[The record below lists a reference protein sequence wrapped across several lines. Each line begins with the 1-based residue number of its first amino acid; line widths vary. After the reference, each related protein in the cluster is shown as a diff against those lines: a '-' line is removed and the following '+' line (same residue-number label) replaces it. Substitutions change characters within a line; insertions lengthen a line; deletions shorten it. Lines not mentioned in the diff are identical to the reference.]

1 MKSILRLTFVLLLA
15 LLYVNCGGIKVVDAW
30 KAQDTKKNDF
40 KNVLVIARTANKSAR
55 IAFEREIADR
65 LIERGINATP
75 SYSKFGPMN
84 PDKEMTDE
92 RKQMIREIL
101 NNEGFDAIVLT
112 SVKDVRERTTT
123 SGNNYYFNDPWNT
136 FYPSYYGNFYGY
148 YYQPYV
154 YYYQP
159 YVYGVTIGDT
169 TPTTYTTKTYYL
181 ETVAFSLGADE
192 NDQLVAVVTTTIED
206 PKDAYKTADK
216 YTEEILKALD
226 KQ

>member
-1 MKSILRLTFVLLLA
+1 MNSTIKYFSVILLA
-15 LLYVNCGGIKVVDAW
+15 FLCVNCGGVKVLDAW
-30 KAQDTKKNDF
+30 KSTNASTFKD
-40 KNVLVIARTANKSAR
+40 KNVLVIARSNNKSAR
-55 IAFEREIADR
+55 IAFERDISDKLIAK
-65 LIERGINATP
+65 GIKATP
-75 SYSKFGPMN
+75 SYSKFP
-84 PDKEMTDE
+84 PLDASKEMTDE

-154 YYYQP
+154 Y
-159 YVYGVTIGDT
+159 GVTIGDT
-169 TPTTYTTKTYYL
+169 SPRTYTTKTYYL
-181 ETVAFSLGADE
+181 ETVAFNLDADE
-192 NDQLVAVVTTTIED
+192 NDQLIAVVTTTIED
-206 PKDAYKTADK
+206 PKDAYKTAGK
-216 YTEEILKALD
+216 YTEEIMKALS

>member
-1 MKSILRLTFVLLLA
+1 MNSTIKYFGVILLA
-15 LLYVNCGGIKVVDAW
+15 FLCVNCGGVKVLDAW
-30 KAQDTKKNDF
+30 KSTNASTFKD
-40 KNVLVIARTANKSAR
+40 KNVLVIARSNNKSAR
-55 IAFEREIADR
+55 IAFERDISDKLIAK
-65 LIERGINATP
+65 GIKATP
-75 SYSKFGPMN
+75 SYSKFP
-84 PDKEMTDE
+84 PLDASKEMTDE

-154 YYYQP
+154 Y
-159 YVYGVTIGDT
+159 GVTIGDT
-169 TPTTYTTKTYYL
+169 SPRTYTTKTYYL
-181 ETVAFSLGADE
+181 ETVAFNLDADE
-192 NDQLVAVVTTTIED
+192 NDQLIAVVTTTIED
-206 PKDAYKTADK
+206 PKDAYKTAGK
-216 YTEEILKALD
+216 YTEEIMKALS